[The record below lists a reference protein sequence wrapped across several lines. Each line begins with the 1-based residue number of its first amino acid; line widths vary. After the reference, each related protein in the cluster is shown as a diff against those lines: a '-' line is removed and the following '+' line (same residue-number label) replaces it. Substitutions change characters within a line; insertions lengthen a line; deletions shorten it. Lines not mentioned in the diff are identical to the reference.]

1 MKVIATKTSHGDEG
15 LLVKGRYYNVSRA
28 YYKKAYEDKVKKGQ
42 EPLVMPV
49 EKEEKASYQTKE
61 DKTPKQSKTYEK
73 SGPWYTV
80 YQDGEEVDKFKG
92 KEGLKQHGF
101 DV

>member
-15 LLVKGRYYNVSRA
+15 LLKKGNEYNVSRS
-28 YYKKAYEDKVKKGQ
+28 YYRKAYEERVKKRQ
-42 EPLVMPV
+42 EPLVIP
-49 EKEEKASYQTKE
+49 KEEKASYQTKE

-92 KEGLKQHGF
+92 KEGLKDHGF